1 MLLDITGWWNALDSF
16 EKIIWAI
23 ALIFSLLFLVQ
34 TIMSFVGGDSSDT
47 DSIGDSDEAI
57 GEDEGVGSQYFTIK
71 NLIAFFTMFGWAGV
85 AAYSSGYGKGISI
98 LIALLAGL
106 AMVALMILLLRN
118 VGRLKESGTME
129 ISNAVGKLGETY
141 LPIPGKNDGTGKVRI
156 TIQNSLHEIKAITE
170 DEVTIPTGKMVKVLR
185 ILNNEILVVTAHLS

>member
-57 GEDEGVGSQYFTIK
+57 GDDDGVGTQYFTIK

-170 DEVTIPTGKMVKVLR
+170 DEVTIPTGKMVRVLR

>member
-16 EKIIWAI
+16 EKIIWTI

-170 DEVTIPTGKMVKVLR
+170 DEVTIPTGKMVRVLR

>member
-23 ALIFSLLFLVQ
+23 ALIFSLLFIVQ
-34 TIMSFVGGDSSDT
+34 TIMSFIGGDSSDT

-57 GEDEGVGSQYFTIK
+57 GEDEGVGTQYFTIK
-71 NLIAFFTMFGWAGV
+71 NLIAFFTMFGWAGI
-85 AAYSSGYGKGISI
+85 AAYSSGYGKGVSI

-118 VGRLKESGTME
+118 VGRLKESGTLE
-129 ISNAVGKLGETY
+129 INNAIGKLGETY
-141 LPIPGKNDGTGKVRI
+141 LPIPAKNEGTGKVRI
-156 TIQNSLHEIKAITE
+156 TIQNSLHEIKAVTE
-170 DEVTIPTGKMVKVLR
+170 DELTIPTGKLVKVLR
-185 ILNNEILVVTAHLS
+185 ILNNEILVVTAQVS

>member
-23 ALIFSLLFLVQ
+23 ALVFSLLFLVQ

-57 GEDEGVGSQYFTIK
+57 GDDDGVGTQYFTIK
-71 NLIAFFTMFGWAGV
+71 NLIAFFTMFGWAGI
-85 AAYSSGYGKGISI
+85 AAYSSGYGKSISI
-98 LIALLAGL
+98 VIALLAGL

-141 LPIPGKNDGTGKVRI
+141 LPIPAKNDGTGKVRI
-156 TIQNSLHEIKAITE
+156 TIQNSLHELKAITD